1 MNWRAIRIVY
11 GKELRD
17 SLRDRRTIISM
28 IVVPVLAIPLLM
40 FGVGTLMVKT
50 MTKARQEVPH
60 VMIIGGEN
68 SPKVLSALRAAKS
81 LQIVPATADFTNQ
94 IVEKRVR
101 AVVKLPP
108 DFDAAIARGDKA
120 EVDIYEYA
128 GEIKSG
134 FAAGNLNAFFQNLR
148 DTTVRERLESR
159 GVPVEVLKPFTIQ
172 RQNVAPPAKVAGSL
186 LGGMLPYIIIIL
198 CMTGAMY
205 PAIDLTAGEKER
217 GTMETILCCPVGR
230 TELVLGKFLM
240 VLTASVGTVVLSLLS
255 MGATFQFAKRVLAG
269 SAPREVL
276 QTVAT
281 IDIGG
286 LAGVFLMLLPVAVM
300 LSAALLMVG
309 LFSKSFR
316 EAQSYCG
323 PLMLVVIVPAIAGML
338 PGMELNA
345 SLAVVPLLNVS
356 LVCKEMIS
364 GTWHW
369 NYILL
374 IFGSACLYATA
385 ALAAAVWMFHR
396 EEVLFRS

>member
-1 MNWRAIRIVY
+1 MNGRAIRIVY

-28 IVVPVLAIPLLM
+28 IVIPVVVMPLLM
-40 FGVGTLMVKT
+40 FGVGSLMFKT
-50 MTKARQEVPH
+50 MTKARQEIPH
-60 VMIIGGEN
+60 VMIIGGED
-68 SPKVLSALRAAKS
+68 SPKVLAALRAARN
-81 LQIVPATADFTNQ
+81 LQIVPTTEDFTNQ

-108 DFDAAIARGDKA
+108 DFDAAVARGDKA
-120 EVDIYEYA
+120 EVDIYEYQ

-134 FAAGNLNAFFQNLR
+134 FAAENLNTFFRNMR
-148 DTTVRERLESR
+148 DATVQERLESR

-172 RQNVAPPAKVAGSL
+172 RQNVAPPAKVTGSL
-186 LGGMLPYIIIIL
+186 LGGILPYIIIML
-198 CMTGAMY
+198 CLTGAMY
-205 PAIDLTAGEKER
+205 PALDVTAGEKER

-230 TELVLGKFLM
+230 TDLVLGKFLM
-240 VLTASVGTVVLSLLS
+240 VLTASLGTVVLSLLS
-255 MGATFQFAKRVLAG
+255 MGATFHVAKRALAG
-269 SAPREVL
+269 SIPREAL

-281 IDIGG
+281 IDMGG
-286 LAGVFLMLLPVAVM
+286 VAGVFLMLLPVAVM
-300 LSAALLMVG
+300 FSAVLLMVG

-323 PLMLVVIVPAIAGML
+323 PLILVAVVPTMVAML
-338 PGMELNA
+338 PGVDLNA
-345 SLAVVPLLNVS
+345 SLAVVPLLNIS
-356 LVCKEMIS
+356 LVCKEMIA

-369 NYILL
+369 NYIVL

-385 ALAAAVWMFHR
+385 ALAATVWMFHR

>member
-40 FGVGTLMVKT
+40 FGVGTLVFKT
-50 MTKARQEVPH
+50 VTKARQEIPH

-108 DFDAAIARGDKA
+108 DFDAAIAREDKA

>member
-1 MNWRAIRIVY
+1 MNWRAIRIVF

-28 IVVPVLAIPLLM
+28 IVVPVLAVPLLM
-40 FGVGTLMVKT
+40 FGVGTLMFKT
-50 MTKARQEVPH
+50 VTKARQEIPR

-68 SPKVLSALRAAKS
+68 SPKVLSALGAAKN
-81 LQIVPATADFTNQ
+81 LQIVPATEDFTNQ

-101 AVVKLPP
+101 AVVKLPQ
-108 DFDAAIARGDKA
+108 DFDATIARGEKA
-120 EVDIYEYA
+120 EVEIYEYL

-134 FAAGNLNAFFQNLR
+134 FAAGNLNAFFQNLH
-148 DTTVRERLESR
+148 DATVRERLESR
-159 GVPVEVLKPFTIQ
+159 SVPVEVLKPFTIH

-205 PAIDLTAGEKER
+205 PAIDVTAGEKER

-240 VLTASVGTVVLSLLS
+240 VLTASVSTVVLALLS
-255 MGATFQFAKRVLAG
+255 MGATFQFAKRVLAEA
-269 SAPREVL
+269 APREVL
-276 QTVAT
+276 RTVAT

-323 PLMLVVIVPAIAGML
+323 PLMLVVIVPAIAATL
-338 PGMELNA
+338 PGVDLNA

-374 IFGSACLYATA
+374 IFGSACLYAAA
-385 ALAAAVWMFHR
+385 ALAVAVWMFHR

>member
-1 MNWRAIRIVY
+1 MNWKAIRIVF

-28 IVVPVLAIPLLM
+28 IVVPVLVMPMLM
-40 FGVGTLMVKT
+40 FGIGTLMFKT
-50 MTKARQEVPH
+50 VTKARQEIPR
-60 VMIIGGEN
+60 VMIIGGED
-68 SPKVLSALRAAKS
+68 SPKVLSALRAARS
-81 LQIVPATADFTNQ
+81 LQIVPATADFTNA

-101 AVVKLPP
+101 AVVKLPR
-108 DFDAAIARGDKA
+108 DFDAAITLGDKA
-120 EVDIYEYA
+120 EIEIYEYQ

-205 PAIDLTAGEKER
+205 PAIDVTAGEKER

-230 TELVLGKFLM
+230 TDLVLGKFLM

-255 MGATFQFAKRVLAG
+255 MGATLQLAKRVLAG
-269 SAPREVL
+269 SAPREAL
-276 QTVAT
+276 QNVAT

-300 LSAALLMVG
+300 LSAALLMMG

-316 EAQSYCG
+316 EAQSYAG
-323 PLMLVVIVPAIAGML
+323 PLMLVVIVPAIAAML
-338 PGMELNA
+338 PGVELNA

-369 NYILL
+369 NYIVL
-374 IFGSACLYATA
+374 IFGSACLYAAA

>member
-40 FGVGTLMVKT
+40 FGVGTLVFKT
-50 MTKARQEVPH
+50 VTKARQEIPH

-323 PLMLVVIVPAIAGML
+323 PLILVAVVPTVAAML
-338 PGMELNA
+338 PGVELNA
-345 SLAVVPLLNVS
+345 SLATVPLLNVS

-364 GTWHW
+364 GAWHW

-374 IFGSACLYATA
+374 IFGSACLYAAA
-385 ALAAAVWMFHR
+385 ALAATVWMFHR

>member
-1 MNWRAIRIVY
+1 M
-11 GKELRD
+11 
-17 SLRDRRTIISM
+17 S
-28 IVVPVLAIPLLM
+28 
-40 FGVGTLMVKT
+40 
-50 MTKARQEVPH
+50 
-60 VMIIGGEN
+60 
-68 SPKVLSALRAAKS
+68 
-81 LQIVPATADFTNQ
+81 
-94 IVEKRVR
+94 
-101 AVVKLPP
+101 
-108 DFDAAIARGDKA
+108 
-120 EVDIYEYA
+120 
-128 GEIKSG
+128 
-134 FAAGNLNAFFQNLR
+134 
-148 DTTVRERLESR
+148 
-159 GVPVEVLKPFTIQ
+159 
-172 RQNVAPPAKVAGSL
+172 
-186 LGGMLPYIIIIL
+186 
-198 CMTGAMY
+198 

>member
-1 MNWRAIRIVY
+1 MNWRAIRIVF

-60 VMIIGGEN
+60 VMIIGGED
-68 SPKVLSALRAAKS
+68 SPKVLSALRAARS

-101 AVVKLPP
+101 AVVKLPQ

-120 EVDIYEYA
+120 EVEIYEYQ

-240 VLTASVGTVVLSLLS
+240 VLTASVSTVVLALLS
-255 MGATFQFAKRVLAG
+255 MGATFQFAKRILAE
-269 SAPREVL
+269 SAPREAL

-286 LAGVFLMLLPVAVM
+286 VAGVFLMLLPVAVM

-316 EAQSYCG
+316 EAQSYAG
-323 PLMLVVIVPAIAGML
+323 PLMLVMIVPAIAAML

-345 SLAVVPLLNVS
+345 SLAVVPLVNVS

>member
-1 MNWRAIRIVY
+1 MNGKAIRIVF

-50 MTKARQEVPH
+50 VTKARQEIPR
-60 VMIIGGEN
+60 VMIIGGED
-68 SPKVLSALRAAKS
+68 SPKVLSALRAARN
-81 LQIVPATADFTNQ
+81 LQIVPATADFTNA

-101 AVVKLPP
+101 AVVKLPR

-120 EVDIYEYA
+120 QVEIYEYQ

-134 FAAGNLNAFFQNLR
+134 FAAENLNGFFQNLR
-148 DTTVRERLESR
+148 DVTVRERLESR
-159 GVPVEVLKPFTIQ
+159 GVPVEILKPFTIQ
-172 RQNVAPPAKVAGSL
+172 RQNVAPPAKVTGSM
-186 LGGMLPYIIIIL
+186 LGGILPYIIIIL
-198 CMTGAMY
+198 CLTGAMY
-205 PAIDLTAGEKER
+205 PALDLTAGEKER

-240 VLTASVGTVVLSLLS
+240 VLTASISTVVLALLS
-255 MGATFQFAKRVLAG
+255 LGATFQLAKRVMAN
-269 SAPREVL
+269 STPREAL
-276 QTVAT
+276 HAIAT

-300 LSAALLMVG
+300 LSAALLMIG

-316 EAQSYCG
+316 EAQSYAG
-323 PLMLVVIVPAIAGML
+323 PLMLVVIVPAMTAMM

-345 SLAVVPLLNVS
+345 SLAVVPLVNVS

-374 IFGSACLYATA
+374 IFGSASLYATA

>member
-1 MNWRAIRIVY
+1 MNWRAIRIVF

-40 FGVGTLMVKT
+40 FGVGTLVFKT
-50 MTKARQEVPH
+50 VTKARQEIPR

>member
-1 MNWRAIRIVY
+1 MNWRAIRIVF

-50 MTKARQEVPH
+50 VTKARQEIPH
-60 VMIIGGEN
+60 VMIIGGED
-68 SPKVLSALRAAKS
+68 SPKVLSALRAARS